1 MSEMITPEQIAEAM
15 KNGLRICYNSEG
27 IPVRI
32 MSKEEIQR
40 QKENWDEE
48 YCCPKKL
55 GELFRKVRARM
66 ELSKRPKES

>member
-1 MSEMITPEQIAEAM
+1 MSEMITPEQIAEAE

-40 QKENWDEE
+40 QNENWDEE
-48 YCCPKKL
+48 YCCPK
-55 GELFRKVRARM
+55 A
-66 ELSKRPKES
+66 LS